1 MTETFLKNIN
11 RCNLIRL
18 LKNIPHE
25 LSVKRN
31 AFIHFQEK
39 VEGKIVNACPAV
51 WNHFTG
57 SVEQDQTTC
66 PV

>member
-1 MTETFLKNIN
+1 MQFN

-57 SVEQDQTTC
+57 SVEQD
-66 PV
+66 